1 MPDGRKSREKQF
13 PQKLIAH
20 RQVHE
25 VNPEHKGSSER
36 QRLLRMQAAPQGPL
50 SSRGTNIN
58 PV

>member
-25 VNPEHKGSSER
+25 VNPEQKGSSEC
-36 QRLLRMQAAPQGPL
+36 QRLLRMRAAAQ
-50 SSRGTNIN
+50 ID
-58 PV
+58 